1 MKTITNLHINTLNVK
16 TASELAN
23 SSIEGEK
30 ALSVRLDKE
39 QHRKLKLLAFS
50 ADTTM
55 SELIRAF
62 LAQLIEQYHKENVID
77 GEPGSQD

>member
-77 GEPGSQD
+77 GELGSQD

>member
-1 MKTITNLHINTLNVK
+1 MKTITNLNIKSLSIK
-16 TASELAN
+16 TTGELAN

-39 QHRKLKLLAFS
+39 QHRRLKLLAFS

-62 LAQLIEQYHKENVID
+62 LVQLIEQYRKENVID
-77 GEPGSQD
+77 GEPESQN